1 MLNYICSPQ
10 KCQSFFPKFLLDF
23 TWDLSVENGGGAGGL
38 FSRPS
43 RAFYPVFALAGRTP
57 QNSSR

>member
-23 TWDLSVENGGGAGGL
+23 TWDLSVENDGGAGAC
-38 FSRPS
+38 FPRPGW
-43 RAFYPVFALAGRTP
+43 AFYPVFALAGRTS